1 MRAIPGNISL
11 RLWQYKASKVCTKMM
26 EGQYSLVWHKHFR
39 LVSTLL
45 YDTPLY
51 MAYDHFCGNGHR
63 EVTMTAELQPSRHLS
78 TQHIQTIVWS
88 EHAIKMQG
96 KE

>member
-1 MRAIPGNISL
+1 MAVQTEG
-11 RLWQYKASKVCTKMM
+11 SKVCTKMM

-51 MAYDHFCGNGHR
+51 MAYGNGHR

-88 EHAIKMQG
+88 EHTIKMQW